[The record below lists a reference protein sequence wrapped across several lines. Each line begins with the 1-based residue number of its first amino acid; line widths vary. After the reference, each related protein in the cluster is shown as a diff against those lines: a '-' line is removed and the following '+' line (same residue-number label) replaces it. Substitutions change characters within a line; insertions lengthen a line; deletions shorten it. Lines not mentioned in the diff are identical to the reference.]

1 MQRENLQAGRE
12 ETGALTPTLP
22 PGKMSCPSC
31 LQDKCPGLAWTRA
44 GHSVVSDET
53 LCRLLVGLILQT
65 NERLRVN
72 GLRVPSSL
80 NMLIFKS
87 F

>member
-31 LQDKCPGLAWTRA
+31 LQDKCPGLSWTGTGQSA
-44 GHSVVSDET
+44 VSNDT
-53 LCRLLVGLILQT
+53 LCRLLIGLVLQT
-65 NERLRVN
+65 KT
-72 GLRVPSSL
+72 G
-80 NMLIFKS
+80 
-87 F
+87 